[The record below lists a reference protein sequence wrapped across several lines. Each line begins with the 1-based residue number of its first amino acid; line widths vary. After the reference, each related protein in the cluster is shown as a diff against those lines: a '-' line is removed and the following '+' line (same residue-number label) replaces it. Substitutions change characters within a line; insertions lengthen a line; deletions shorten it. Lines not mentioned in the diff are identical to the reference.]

1 MADSLKI
8 ARAAATG
15 TAMGILAPVE
25 DASTPESPTPV
36 EDASAPESPS
46 LALVPPPPV
55 AIVDESEATSWV
67 KLDASTLAKLDRMV
81 ADFVIAISQLRLKD
95 SKFQARIADIRR
107 LGEDGIKAST
117 QASAF
122 LFEHPVGSK
131 QKGGLAVP
139 AAVST
144 SLHDLRRQV
153 DSLDPGRQGD
163 LFGTRKLL
171 GFIPLGDPLLAYFA
185 KYQSGQDHINAVLA
199 GLEQGKGELTKGNKE
214 LDRDKESLWQ
224 TMDRL
229 RQYVYL
235 AHKLDK
241 SLTARI
247 AMVEARDPERARIL
261 NEDMQFRVRQK
272 AEDLTAQ
279 LAACV
284 HGYLSLEMF
293 RRNNLE
299 LIRGLDRVSAATI
312 SALRTAV
319 VVAQAVGGQELV
331 LDRITA
337 LGAGAAPHEE
347 STAKDEVAAS
357 ASVDLDTLQASFRDI
372 HAALDEIDAF
382 RLNALETMTK
392 TFEALAK
399 HVGRAQSLLDRT
411 KAAEAATAG
420 GEGGAA

>member
-8 ARAAATG
+8 AKAAATG

-25 DASTPESPTPV
+25 DASAPESPAPV
-36 EDASAPESPS
+36 EDASGPESAS
-46 LALVPPPPV
+46 LALVPPPAV
-55 AIVDESEATSWV
+55 AIVDESEATSSV
-67 KLDASTLAKLDRMV
+67 KLDAPTLAKLDRMV

-95 SKFQARIADIRR
+95 SKFQARIADIRK

-117 QASAF
+117 QASAL
-122 LFEHPVGSK
+122 LFEHPVGSR

-185 KYQSGQDHINAVLA
+185 RYQSGQDHINAVLA

-214 LDRDKESLWQ
+214 LDREKESLWQ

-235 AHKLDK
+235 AQKLDK
-241 SLTARI
+241 SLTDRI

-284 HGYLSLEMF
+284 HGYMSLETF

-319 VVAQAVGGQELV
+319 VVAQATGGQELV

-337 LGAGAAPHEE
+337 LGAAAAPREK
-347 STAKDEVAAS
+347 STAKDEEA
-357 ASVDLDTLQASFRDI
+357 ASVDLDTLQASFRDV

-382 RLNALETMTK
+382 RLNALEAMTR

-399 HVGRAQSLLDRT
+399 HVGKAQSLLDRT